1 MLEIDHMLEMWMEY
15 QSHSLMHK
23 KNMPQ
28 TLLCVKNCAGYLGQ
42 TGNEMHVFLRYW
54 GRGLLYSIMWLF
66 LRRQRNMFVFAS
78 ARQDG
83 NGQLYSE
90 EFHPQNGQLVQSST
104 TVSSLAKNLLGL
116 VSLLSYSAPTK
127 YKAVLMVRIWWGSPG
142 GHQCFWFKMNLSSS

>member
-1 MLEIDHMLEMWMEY
+1 
-15 QSHSLMHK
+15 
-23 KNMPQ
+23 
-28 TLLCVKNCAGYLGQ
+28 
-42 TGNEMHVFLRYW
+42 
-54 GRGLLYSIMWLF
+54 
-66 LRRQRNMFVFAS
+66 MFVFAS

-127 YKAVLMVRIWWGSPG
+127 YKAVLMVRIW
-142 GHQCFWFKMNLSSS
+142 